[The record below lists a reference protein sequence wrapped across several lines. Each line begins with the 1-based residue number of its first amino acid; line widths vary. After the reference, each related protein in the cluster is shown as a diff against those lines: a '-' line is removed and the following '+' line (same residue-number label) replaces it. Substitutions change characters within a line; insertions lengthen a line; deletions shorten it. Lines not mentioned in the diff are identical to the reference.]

1 MDNLTQNSKETQND
15 DVYKI
20 LVDRVLAWHNNGSE
34 SPHLTRSN

>member
-20 LVDRVLAWHNNGSE
+20 LVDRVLADIITAVKAHI
-34 SPHLTRSN
+34 